1 MENVDLKILWIEDE
15 PDFLEIAKN
24 IIIKTG
30 YIPLVAQSPEEG
42 IKLFKEE
49 INNIV
54 LVLCDYMMPI
64 MNGFEV
70 RKATLPFG
78 ESVPFGIVS
87 AYVTKQMALDALG
100 LKICGFFDK
109 PFQIENMIEV
119 IKKESENRASFL
131 KESKIEVQK

>member
-54 LVLCDYMMPI
+54 LVLCDYYEW
-64 MNGFEV
+64 F
-70 RKATLPFG
+70 
-78 ESVPFGIVS
+78 
-87 AYVTKQMALDALG
+87 
-100 LKICGFFDK
+100 
-109 PFQIENMIEV
+109 
-119 IKKESENRASFL
+119 
-131 KESKIEVQK
+131 